1 MSKPLV
7 ILGAGGHAAVL
18 VDILRQQ
25 ERMILAVQ
33 APEMAPSR
41 RVFSGLAHWPD
52 EQPLLALAPDEV
64 ELVNG
69 IGSLPGMSLRYQIY
83 ARYRALG
90 FAFAQ
95 VIAAE
100 AVVSRYAQL
109 GDGVQI
115 LQRALVQSGASIG
128 ANSIINS
135 GAIIEHDCQ
144 LGVDNHIAPG
154 AVLSGGVHTGARVHV
169 GTGAAVIQGRM
180 IGDEAVVA
188 AGASLNRDLAAA
200 HIAYAARS
208 HICTIKKQ

>member
-25 ERMILAVQ
+25 ERTILAVQ
-33 APEMAPSR
+33 APELVPNR
-41 RVFSGLAHWPD
+41 RVFSSLSHWTN
-52 EQPLLALAPDEV
+52 EQPLLDLVPDEV

-90 FAFAQ
+90 FVFAQ
-95 VIAAE
+95 VIAGE

-115 LQRALVQSGASIG
+115 LHRAVVQAGVCIG

-154 AVLSGGVHTGARVHV
+154 AVLSGGVCTGSRVHV

-180 IGDEAVVA
+180 IGEEAVVA
-188 AGASLNRDLAAA
+188 AGATLNQDLAAG
-200 HIAYAARS
+200 HIVYAARS
-208 HICTIKKQ
+208 HICRIKKQ

>member
-18 VDILRQQ
+18 VDMLRQQ
-25 ERMILAVQ
+25 ERTILAVQ
-33 APEMAPSR
+33 APVMAPNR
-41 RVFSGLAHWPD
+41 RVFSGLSHWPD
-52 EQPLLALAPDEV
+52 EQPLLGLAPDAV

-83 ARYRALG
+83 AHYRALG

-95 VIAAE
+95 VVAAE

-109 GDGVQI
+109 ADGVQI
-115 LQRALVQSGASIG
+115 LPRAVVQSGAYIG
-128 ANSIINS
+128 ANSIINT

-144 LGVDNHIAPG
+144 LGVDNHISPG
-154 AVLSGGVHTGARVHV
+154 AVLSGGVHTGSRVHV

-180 IGDEAVVA
+180 IGDEAIVA
-188 AGASLNRDLAAA
+188 AGATLNRDLAEA

>member
-18 VDILRQQ
+18 VDILREQ
-25 ERMILAVQ
+25 ERTILAVQ
-33 APEMAPSR
+33 APEMSPNR
-41 RVFSGLAHWPD
+41 RVFSGLPHWAD
-52 EQPLLALAPDEV
+52 EQPLLELAPDVV
-64 ELVNG
+64 ELING
-69 IGSLPGMSLRYQIY
+69 IGSLPGMALRYQIY
-83 ARYRALG
+83 AHYRALG
-90 FAFAQ
+90 FAFSR

-115 LQRALVQSGASIG
+115 LPRAVVQSGACIG
-128 ANSIINS
+128 ANSIINT

-144 LGVDNHIAPG
+144 LGIDNHIAPG
-154 AVLSGGVHTGARVHV
+154 AVLSGGVHTGSRVHV
-169 GTGAAVIQGRM
+169 GTGAAVIQGRV

-188 AGASLNRDLAAA
+188 AGASLNRDLAEA

-208 HICTIKKQ
+208 HICLIRKQ